1 MIQFKNTRRKIMKI
15 TINASICSLFLA
27 GSLFASSLQEQN
39 KAVARS
45 FFEQILDQ
53 GHLEKY
59 AESHAPNFVAHGR
72 TADGTLEED
81 MAAAREERKAV
92 PDLHIKVNEIMA
104 ERDLV
109 LVYWT
114 ASGTNTHE
122 GMGLPATGKSF
133 SEPGMTLFRFKA
145 GKIIEEWGV
154 WSMLS
159 IMQQLGL
166 LPANK

>member
-1 MIQFKNTRRKIMKI
+1 MRQ
-15 TINASICSLFLA
+15 TIFLMRPA
-27 GSLFASSLQEQN
+27 IFCVFLSALCLPAAAQKPTEQEAN

-45 FFEQILDQ
+45 FFEQVLDQ

-145 GKIIEEWGV
+145 GKMVEEWSV
-154 WSMLS
+154 WNMLS
-159 IMQQLGL
+159 VMQQLGL
-166 LPANK
+166 LPQQ

>member
-1 MIQFKNTRRKIMKI
+1 MRL
-15 TINASICSLFLA
+15 AVLCVFLSVLCLPA
-27 GSLFASSLQEQN
+27 AAQKPTEQETN

-45 FFEQILDQ
+45 FFEQVLDQ

-72 TADGTLEED
+72 TEDATLEED
-81 MAAAREERKAV
+81 MSAAREERKAV
-92 PDLHIKVNEIMA
+92 PDLHFKINEIIA

-122 GMGLPATGKSF
+122 GMGLPATGKGF
-133 SEPGMTLFRFKA
+133 REPGMTLFRFKA
-145 GKIIEEWGV
+145 GKVIEEWNAFDWG
-154 WSMLS
+154 SL
-159 IMQQLGL
+159 MQQLGL
-166 LPANK
+166 SPRQ